1 MKKRGLRGKVICSK
15 SHARVELGLDQI
27 SLVWSSSRYNTGSY
41 IPFTLTILSWEDI
54 NNLSQNSFPLRS

>member
-27 SLVWSSSRYNTGSY
+27 SFGLVFFSLQHWQLYPIYSY
-41 IPFTLTILSWEDI
+41 YPFLGRH
-54 NNLSQNSFPLRS
+54 Q